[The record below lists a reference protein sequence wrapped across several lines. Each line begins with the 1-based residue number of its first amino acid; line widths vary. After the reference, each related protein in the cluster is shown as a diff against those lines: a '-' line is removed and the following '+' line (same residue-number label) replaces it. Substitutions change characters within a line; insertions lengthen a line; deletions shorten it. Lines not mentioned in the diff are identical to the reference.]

1 MWKRILTFALAVVI
15 VFTNTMTAVASP
27 IENSVNTEVQ
37 TNILEDKSLDVE
49 TKEENETQGEI
60 TLPIEETTEENTTE
74 TEREI
79 ESTFESEEVV
89 EETSEDPMLTSDEG
103 ETEDVSSDIFET
115 LEETTTEANEYIQ
128 PQRIMFA
135 MERIESVASYSNDEI
150 SQEAINTLFFEHPEY
165 LVNDDFDDVIAETVK
180 YSLEVQNEVNNEKF
194 AAYFEALHQGTSIL
208 WNEFW
213 SLFGIGDSYQDKHEK
228 EMAKEILQKYSENN
242 NSFMTSTNEV
252 KEAIGT
258 ISRVYDI
265 TLASERELFAQEL
278 KSKNLTMSD
287 EKIDKLVKDAFAET
301 EYLTTMKK
309 VAGEAIG
316 TFVIS
321 MEYIELMELEE
332 RAIND
337 LIAICEQSGCE
348 NVETQLRK
356 IKEDRDTD
364 FWTYFSKYYLTEHT
378 IDLLWGKLKDWVKE
392 NVNVTKID
400 MKDISSA
407 QKVAELM
414 LEVVSQVYSDYNPN
428 VDEITFSA
436 MALSYFNSAEIVLN
450 NYERKFSL
458 AKNGKATVTA
468 EDIRMYEAA
477 YSYQLAATQILA
489 KYSWKMAY
497 KQDQSSQ
504 LHFDILCAKNAVD
517 KFSYSKYL
525 KSCLKNMEA
534 DNIEI
539 PELPEDYDSTESIAA
554 KFDAIRNQY
563 VPNVSYWTGSWGGCI
578 QCFGFARMVFS
589 KLFGCEMPSA
599 YYGNRRYELVPGDN
613 VVLIGQL
620 VGSNVNTTN
629 VKNLLTQ
636 GKLGDVIQAN
646 GVYGQHT
653 MILEGTSD
661 AGVTVYQCNKSGEC
675 GVYEDT
681 YSWDTFVYLYGSAS
695 NGSDN
700 GISLYRAHNYASI
713 YGDGTNLFYDDTLNF
728 VIDANGV
735 LTKYNGWQKF
745 VKIPDTVTAIG
756 DEAFKNNTSMLSV
769 SIPEGVT
776 SIGDSAF
783 YGCSNLLGVY
793 IPNSVSV
800 IGESAFYRCR
810 NMAEVRLPENK
821 YFTALEK
828 NVFYECSSLENIV
841 FPDTITFMGLY
852 AFYGCSG
859 LKEIVL
865 PNSLDSIKFGCFAE
879 CISANKIYI
888 PSSLQTVSSVVSG
901 AYIHSVF
908 EGCTSVKT
916 IEFGEGI
923 TIIPN
928 DLFERCTWLSEI
940 VIPETVTEIGNNAFS
955 KCSNLR
961 NITLPNSLRAI
972 GSGAFSECTMLEKV
986 DFPDSLEQIGSSA
999 FADCV
1004 SLTEIILP
1012 NKLTTITESAFA
1024 RCSSVEKIYIPK
1036 SLNSIKTVVSGGY
1049 VYSVFEGCTSVST
1062 VEFEEGIKIIPARLF
1077 EDCEW
1082 VENIILPNT
1091 LDTIEQEAFARCANL
1106 KEITIP
1112 DTVTNM
1118 GTNIFYNCTSLERV
1132 HLPNI
1137 RQNLPA
1143 YTFYNCTSLKEVNL
1157 PDTLVSV
1164 QNYAFYNCD
1173 ALQTVDLPN
1182 GVTSIGQY
1190 AFYDCDALTR
1200 VNMKDAITT
1209 IGNYAFNGCDSLK
1222 NVTLSAG
1229 LTTIPQYGFANCG
1242 NLEEIVLPYKM
1253 TTISANA
1260 FVNDVKLA
1268 KITIPRNVTS
1278 IASNVFSYP
1287 ANMTIYGVAGTYAE
1301 TYANANNIT
1310 FVNQEIHAT
1319 AIEVLPENPTV
1330 NKGYTKQ
1337 MTLSVTPSNFTDEIV
1352 WKSSNTS
1359 IATVDQNGLVKGV
1372 GVGTTKIKV
1381 SVGEVSKQFTITVL
1395 QPVTSI
1401 YISPWSVDLEAGQE
1415 VQLSAE
1421 VYPDDASNKEY
1432 EWSSEDETIAT
1443 VDSFGIVTGV
1453 SKGTVKIYAT
1463 AKDGSEVY
1471 DYCNVTVTSNL
1482 YVVDSV
1488 EGFESKHPYENY
1500 CEDVWKYQDNEAK
1513 KIVIRFA
1520 EETEVEEDFDYIYIY
1535 GDNNV
1540 QIGKYTG
1547 TQLAGKEIAVPGTS
1561 VRVKLVSDNAG
1572 AAYGF
1577 KVDEIRVVGA
1587 EKPLEAIVL
1596 SETELVLTK
1605 DEQKQLTV
1613 SYIPENTTDNRD
1625 VTWSSSDVSIVKVD
1639 DTGMVKA
1646 IGVGTAII
1654 QAKVGQKI
1662 AECKVDV
1669 VIPLET
1675 IEFEES
1681 EVELAVGERYTVRVK
1696 YNPTD
1701 TTVNRQLLWNSSNTS
1716 VATVNDN
1723 GAVLVVGYGEA
1734 VIEGVSVINES
1745 IKDTC
1750 VIKVNQYE
1758 VQFDSMG
1765 GSPIEPIMCGY
1776 NQPLDCSIIISEREN
1791 YVLVGWYKDSNY
1803 QEEWT
1808 STDVVTDNIILYA
1821 KWQEIKEG
1829 LWLMPL
1835 EDQSYTGQAIKPL
1848 VRIYDNDVW
1857 LREKIDYTITYKN
1870 NVKANNASNEKTAP
1884 TIVIKGKGNYSDV
1897 ITAYFTILPK
1907 NFADEDILSQNLTTK
1922 YNGRI
1927 QKKIPTVTWNGKKL
1941 RNKLDYTVEYPDM
1954 EENANAYKEPGD
1966 YNILIKGIGNY
1977 TGEKLITITITEN
1990 ELISKAYVTKIADQM
2005 YTGNAIEP
2013 VLSVRHGL
2021 NALKL
2026 GVDYSVEYKDNVNV
2040 GTATATITGIGTYS
2054 GTKKVT
2060 FKIIGTSIA
2069 SAKITGMP
2077 SSFVYSGSVITT
2089 DSDVWEE
2096 GPVLTVLVGKDEYT
2110 LVEGADYDISY
2121 RSNTDKGTAI
2131 VQFIGKGA
2139 YTGKL
2144 TKTFRILA
2152 YDIAKDE
2159 SEQMTLYLKMD
2170 SYEYEK
2176 GGNRPKPVVMFGN
2189 TVLTEKKDYTLSYR
2203 NNYKVNDGSN
2213 VAKAPIVIIKGKGN
2227 FSGSKELSFAITSN
2241 DLSDLIMSAEDK
2253 VFLDRE
2259 DVHESEPVIVTQDG
2273 QKLKKGQ
2280 DYEDTLTYCYK
2291 EETALE
2297 DGTVREA
2304 GALVEADDIVPV
2316 GTTLEVIA
2324 IGKGNYEGL
2333 IKSEYRIVK
2342 YDISKASI
2350 TIPKRDYTGKA
2361 ITLDKSEITVK
2372 LGDTVLNAEDYEI
2385 VTYQDNIDRGRA
2397 KVTIRGVGDYGGTR
2411 TAKFTIKS
2419 KLLEWWEGVLNYLF
2433 G

>member
-15 VFTNTMTAVASP
+15 LLTNTMTAVASP
-27 IENSVNTEVQ
+27 IGNGVNTEVQ
-37 TNILEDKSLDVE
+37 TNILENESLDEESHE
-49 TKEENETQGEI
+49 TECKTQEENETQGEI
-60 TLPIEETTEENTTE
+60 NLPIEETTEEKTTE
-74 TEREI
+74 TERET

-89 EETSEDPMLTSDEG
+89 EETSEDPMSTSDEG
-103 ETEDVSSDIFET
+103 ETEDVSADIFET

-128 PQRIMFA
+128 PARIMSA
-135 MERIESVASYSNDEI
+135 MEKIESVVSYSNEEI

-228 EMAKEILQKYSENN
+228 EMAKEVLQKYSENN
-242 NSFMTSTNEV
+242 NSFMTSTNEI

-287 EKIDKLVKDAFAET
+287 EKIDKLVKEAFAET

-356 IKEDRDTD
+356 IKKDRDTD

-378 IDLLWGKLKDWVKE
+378 IDILWGKLKDWVKE
-392 NVNVTKID
+392 NVNVSKID

-450 NYERKFSL
+450 NYERKFTL

-713 YGDGTNLFYDDTLNF
+713 YGDGTNLFYDDTVNF
-728 VIDANGV
+728 IIDANGV

-756 DEAFKNNTSMLSV
+756 DEAFKNNTSMISV
-769 SIPEGVT
+769 SIPDGVET
-776 SIGDSAF
+776 IGDSAF

-793 IPNSVSV
+793 VPDSVKSIGAYAFCLCGGMYSIRISCNVEYVTIQNHSFFGCTSLKELYIPDNIKQIGGGAFSKCTSLYKVRIPMELEVIPYEDEATLVSYSERYCEMYPFGAVPISILEFAEGTRSIADFLFWGTSFQMEKLMLPNTINEIGDYAFAIPTNGLVKEIIFPDSLLYIGKGAFISWTSLDTLNIPKTIDTISDSCFRGCNIEDGSLYIPENIKKIEYGAFSKSCFKEIIFPKSEILLEENSFEYVRVENVTITAGVKTRYDDNILEFSGHIYDYSPFVCATIKEIVFGNDIDNIQTGLFAAVRIEEINIPNTVTQIGACAFINCDLKRISGSEQICD
-800 IGESAFYRCR
+800 IGERAFYGCD
-810 NMAEVRLPENK
+810 NLEEIYFLSTVEYIGEWAFENCYNLK
-821 YFTALEK
+821 EID
-828 NVFYECSSLENIV
+828 NLENIKELGEQV
-841 FPDTITFMGLY
+841 FYGCTSLEKVYLSEMCINIPSHAFANCVSLKEVSIPSNVTVIEEYAFANCNSLKEIDIPSSVTTIERY
-852 AFYGCSG
+852 AFYGCDI
-859 LKEIVL
+859 LERIEF
-865 PNSLDSIKFGCFAE
+865 PNSVQNIGEYICADCNMLSSIKFG
-879 CISANKIYI
+879 
-888 PSSLQTVSSVVSG
+888 V
-901 AYIHSVF
+901 
-908 EGCTSVKT
+908 
-916 IEFGEGI
+916 
-923 TIIPN
+923 
-928 DLFERCTWLSEI
+928 
-940 VIPETVTEIGNNAFS
+940 
-955 KCSNLR
+955 
-961 NITLPNSLRAI
+961 
-972 GSGAFSECTMLEKV
+972 
-986 DFPDSLEQIGSSA
+986 
-999 FADCV
+999 
-1004 SLTEIILP
+1004 
-1012 NKLTTITESAFA
+1012 
-1024 RCSSVEKIYIPK
+1024 
-1036 SLNSIKTVVSGGY
+1036 
-1049 VYSVFEGCTSVST
+1049 
-1062 VEFEEGIKIIPARLF
+1062 
-1077 EDCEW
+1077 
-1082 VENIILPNT
+1082 
-1091 LDTIEQEAFARCANL
+1091 
-1106 KEITIP
+1106 
-1112 DTVTNM
+1112 
-1118 GTNIFYNCTSLERV
+1118 
-1132 HLPNI
+1132 
-1137 RQNLPA
+1137 
-1143 YTFYNCTSLKEVNL
+1143 
-1157 PDTLVSV
+1157 
-1164 QNYAFYNCD
+1164 
-1173 ALQTVDLPN
+1173 
-1182 GVTSIGQY
+1182 
-1190 AFYDCDALTR
+1190 
-1200 VNMKDAITT
+1200 
-1209 IGNYAFNGCDSLK
+1209 
-1222 NVTLSAG
+1222 G
-1229 LTTIPQYGFANCG
+1229 LTAIPQYGFAYCG
-1242 NLEEIVLPYKM
+1242 SLEEVSLPYR
-1253 TTISANA
+1253 ISEINDSA
-1260 FVNDVKLA
+1260 FADNEILT
-1268 KITIPRNVTS
+1268 KITIPKNAIY
-1278 IASNVFSYP
+1278 IASNAFSYP
-1287 ANMTIYGVAGTYAE
+1287 EKMTIYGVAGTYAE
-1301 TYANANNIT
+1301 TYAEANNIA

-1319 AIEVLPENPTV
+1319 AVEVLPENPIV
-1330 NKGYTKQ
+1330 NIGHTKQ
-1337 MTLSVTPSNFTDEIV
+1337 MVLDITPFDFTEEIV
-1352 WKSSNTS
+1352 WMSSDTS
-1359 IATVDQNGLVKGV
+1359 IVTVDQNGLIIGA
-1372 GVGTTKIKV
+1372 GIGSANIKV
-1381 SVGEVSKQFTITVL
+1381 TVGNISKKITVVVV
-1395 QPVTSI
+1395 QPISSI
-1401 YISPWSVDLEAGQE
+1401 QVYPSSAKIEIGQE
-1415 VQLSAE
+1415 VQLRAE

-1432 EWSSEDETIAT
+1432 EWTSEDETIAT
-1443 VDSFGIVTGV
+1443 VDSFGKVKGV
-1453 SKGTVKIYAT
+1453 SKGKAKIYAT
-1463 AKDGSEVY
+1463 AKDGSGVY
-1471 DYCNVTVTSNL
+1471 DYCNVTVVTSNL
-1482 YVVDSV
+1482 FLVNSE
-1488 EGFESKHPYENY
+1488 EGFESKHPYENN
-1500 CEDVWKYQDNEAK
+1500 CEDVWEYQDNEAK
-1513 KIVIRFA
+1513 EIVLKFSA
-1520 EETEVEEDFDYIYIY
+1520 YTEVEEYFDFIYIY
-1535 GDNNV
+1535 CDNNV

-1547 TQLAGKEIAVPGTS
+1547 TQLAGKEITVPGTS
-1561 VRVKLVSDNAG
+1561 VRVKLVSDNSG
-1572 AAYGF
+1572 TAYGF

-1625 VTWSSSDVSIVKVD
+1625 VTWSSSDESIVKVD
-1639 DTGMVKA
+1639 DIGMVKA

-1734 VIEGVSVINES
+1734 VIEGVSVVNES

-1848 VRIYDNDVW
+1848 VRIYDNDVR

-1884 TIVIKGKGNYSDV
+1884 TIVIKGKGNYSEV

-1941 RNKLDYTVEYPDM
+1941 RNKLDYTVEYPDTR
-1954 EENANAYKEPGD
+1954 ENPNAYKEPGD

-1990 ELISKAYVTKIADQM
+1990 ELISKVYVTKVADQM

-2013 VLSVRHGL
+2013 ALSVRHGL
-2021 NALKL
+2021 DVLER
-2026 GVDYSVEYKDNVNV
+2026 GVDYTVEYKDNVEV

-2054 GTKKVT
+2054 GTKTVS

-2077 SSFVYSGSVITT
+2077 SSFIYSGNAITT
-2089 DSDVWEE
+2089 DSDIWEE

-2110 LVEGADYDISY
+2110 LVEGIDYDISY
-2121 RSNTDKGTAI
+2121 RSNTDKGTAV
-2131 VQFIGKGA
+2131 VQFTGKGA

-2152 YDIAKDE
+2152 YDIEMDE
-2159 SEQMTLYLKMD
+2159 SEQMTLYLEMD

-2189 TVLTEKKDYTLSYR
+2189 SVLTEKKDYTLSYR
-2203 NNYKVNDGSN
+2203 NNYKVNDGSD
-2213 VAKAPIVIIKGKGN
+2213 VAKAPTVIIKGKGN
-2227 FSGSKELSFAITSN
+2227 FSGSKELTFATPNN
-2241 DLSDLIMSAEDK
+2241 DL
-2253 VFLDRE
+2253 
-2259 DVHESEPVIVTQDG
+2259 
-2273 QKLKKGQ
+2273 
-2280 DYEDTLTYCYK
+2280 
-2291 EETALE
+2291 
-2297 DGTVREA
+2297 
-2304 GALVEADDIVPV
+2304 
-2316 GTTLEVIA
+2316 
-2324 IGKGNYEGL
+2324 
-2333 IKSEYRIVK
+2333 
-2342 YDISKASI
+2342 
-2350 TIPKRDYTGKA
+2350 
-2361 ITLDKSEITVK
+2361 
-2372 LGDTVLNAEDYEI
+2372 
-2385 VTYQDNIDRGRA
+2385 
-2397 KVTIRGVGDYGGTR
+2397 
-2411 TAKFTIKS
+2411 
-2419 KLLEWWEGVLNYLF
+2419 
-2433 G
+2433 